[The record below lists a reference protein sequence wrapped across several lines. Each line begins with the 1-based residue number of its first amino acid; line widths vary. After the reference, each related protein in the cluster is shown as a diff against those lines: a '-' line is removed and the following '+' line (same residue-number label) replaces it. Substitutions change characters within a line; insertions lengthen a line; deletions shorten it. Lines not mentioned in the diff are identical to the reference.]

1 MQRITLLCVGK
12 IKTSW
17 INDGCTEY
25 IGRLR
30 GAAKMDVIEVPAG
43 KEKDPAKQRDEEGQ
57 KILSA
62 IEKLRDAEVWVLD
75 EKGERMASHEFAFF
89 LGQAKD
95 IGRHLVFVLGGAYGL
110 SADVRKSAKGS
121 IRLSDMTFPH
131 ELCRLVFLEQ
141 LYRGFEIAKGSG
153 YHH

>member
-1 MQRITLLCVGK
+1 MQRLTLLAVGK

-17 INDGCTEY
+17 INEGCTEY
-25 IGRLR
+25 VSRLR
-30 GAAKMDVIEVPAG
+30 GAAKMEVIEVAAG
-43 KEKDPAKQRDEEGQ
+43 KEKDPTKQREEEG
-57 KILSA
+57 KKLITA
-62 IEKLRDAEVWVLD
+62 AEKLRGEVWVLD
-75 EKGERMASHEFAFF
+75 EKGERMVSHEFAFF
-89 LGQAKD
+89 LSQAKD
-95 IGRHLVFVLGGAYGL
+95 VGRHLVFVLGGAYGL
-110 SADVRKSAKGS
+110 SPDVRKIAKGS